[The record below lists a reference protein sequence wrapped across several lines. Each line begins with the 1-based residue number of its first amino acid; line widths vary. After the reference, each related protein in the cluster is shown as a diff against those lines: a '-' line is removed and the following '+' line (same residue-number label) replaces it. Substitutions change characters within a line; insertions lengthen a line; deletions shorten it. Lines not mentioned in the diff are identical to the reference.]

1 MLERRKQKQRQYIH
15 DCTNTGTDYH
25 QSFAFVWNK
34 SFILTRGSKY
44 SFLYIYI
51 YMEREREKIIYILV
65 IVKANDKMTDPANTQ
80 ISALPL
86 AVSI

>member
-1 MLERRKQKQRQYIH
+1 MLMEYIH
-15 DCTNTGTDYH
+15 DCTNTDTDYH

-34 SFILTRGSKY
+34 SFILTHESKY
-44 SFLYIYI
+44 IVFYTYTYIWRKRG
-51 YMEREREKIIYILV
+51 REREKIIYILV
-65 IVKANDKMTDPANTQ
+65 IVKADDKMTNPANTQ